1 MLIWQNLAEAVKPT
15 LLSDLSCRSLF
26 AIPYSEDLLAHL
38 SKRRRLCNLINVYI
52 QLMMRSL
59 CMEVCLNVWKTNLG
73 VLDMKRLLFLCNRG
87 IVSGPMAKAL
97 FQHMGPSL
105 LLNWEVTNV
114 IGLCYDN
121 NKGVGTM
128 TIMFVMLMIQ

>member
-26 AIPYSEDLLAHL
+26 AIPEDLFAHL
-38 SKRRRLCNLINVYI
+38 YKGRRVCNLINVYI

-59 CMEVCLNVWKTNLG
+59 CIEECLNVRKTNLG

-105 LLNWEVTNV
+105 LLNWEVTTV

-121 NKGVGTM
+121 NKD
-128 TIMFVMLMIQ
+128 IDEIIILFLMLMVQ